1 MMAFV
6 VAQEMDRSAIG
17 LQDGSG
23 ASFRHEGMT
32 VNLEQFELIIGEAA
46 AAVRQHVFVGHKV
59 SGQARPILRQGD
71 GMELLE
77 LCVPEL
83 GQHA

>member
-1 MMAFV
+1 MAFV

-32 VNLEQFELIIGEAA
+32 VNLEQFELINSEAA
-46 AAVRQHVFVGHKV
+46 AAVRPHVFVGHKV
-59 SGQARPILRQGD
+59 AGQAGPILRQGD

-77 LCVPEL
+77 LCVLEL

>member
-1 MMAFV
+1 MAFV

-17 LQDGSG
+17 LQDGG
-23 ASFRHEGMT
+23 GDSFRHEAMD
-32 VNLEQFELIIGEAA
+32 VNLEQFELINSEAA
-46 AAVRQHVFVGHKV
+46 AAARPYVFVGHKV
-59 SGQARPILRQGD
+59 AGQARPILRQRD

-77 LCVPEL
+77 LRAPEL

>member
-1 MMAFV
+1 MAFV

-59 SGQARPILRQGD
+59 AGQAKPILGQRD
-71 GMELLE
+71 GMEILE
-77 LCVPEL
+77 LRVPEL